1 MACPPLSLPSSKLST
16 LHRVRKRAQNCCTL
30 CSRQDPQQNNHI
42 SSLHGNNPY
51 YSIPTRHPIPIVKE
65 KGRAEHLSFENP
77 EMMLSMMPPS
87 SARKSYRCS
96 SNNAMHIRKLLEILP
111 RYFFQIWATAMTWAL
126 LLTTFRAT
134 DLLVMR
140 GIMLMILCKVQA
152 YVK

>member
-1 MACPPLSLPSSKLST
+1 
-16 LHRVRKRAQNCCTL
+16 
-30 CSRQDPQQNNHI
+30 
-42 SSLHGNNPY
+42 
-51 YSIPTRHPIPIVKE
+51 
-65 KGRAEHLSFENP
+65 
-77 EMMLSMMPPS
+77 MMLSMMPPS